1 MLALEEALESEL
13 VRARGMIVG
22 VDQPGAGE
30 VRLLG
35 PPVKLSRTP
44 AQPAGAAPALGEHTE
59 AVLAEAGFGA
69 DAIAAL
75 KAAGA
80 VAGPGG
86 ADGAFLA

>member
-13 VRARGMIVG
+13 VRARGMVVG

-30 VRLLG
+30 VRLVG

-44 AQPAGAAPALGEHTE
+44 ARPAAGAPALGADTD

-69 DAIAAL
+69 DEIAAL
-75 KAAGA
+75 KASGA

-86 ADGAFLA
+86 PDGAFLA